1 MEEKNAT
8 LLKFSG
14 FPLFQILGRKLPFH
28 PLLNSQ
34 SSRSGPKWHGLFLYY
49 YFQIAVTPTLFST
62 TPEARDRFDPK
73 DRGCYVEGELPL
85 KYLPSKFY
93 RYEMSNCL
101 FEAAYEQILDECK
114 CMPRFG
120 VINFFKLVGYKYG
133 KILFYGPK
141 NGGLLFCIPSVTSI
155 RQDLYFIAI
164 CRPERFFFIQ
174 SNSFE
179 QSWN

>member
-1 MEEKNAT
+1 MGGTFFLLIKNDFLLSANNGRKNAT

-28 PLLNSQ
+28 PLHNSQ
-34 SSRSGPKWHGLFLYY
+34 FSRRKNPKCSFFLAFLYY
-49 YFQIAVTPTLFST
+49 FFQIAVTPTLFST

-120 VINFFKLVGYKYG
+120 VINFFKLVGYK
-133 KILFYGPK
+133 
-141 NGGLLFCIPSVTSI
+141 
-155 RQDLYFIAI
+155 
-164 CRPERFFFIQ
+164 
-174 SNSFE
+174 
-179 QSWN
+179 

>member
-1 MEEKNAT
+1 MTFFCQQTMEEKMQPC
-8 LLKFSG
+8 LSFPVSPFFKFLAGNYHFILCSIHN
-14 FPLFQILGRKLPFH
+14 FPEEKKMLVTD
-28 PLLNSQ
+28 
-34 SSRSGPKWHGLFLYY
+34 PKCSFFLAFLYY

-101 FEAAYEQILDECK
+101 FEAAYEQILEECK

-120 VINFFKLVGYKYG
+120 VINFFKLVGCK
-133 KILFYGPK
+133 
-141 NGGLLFCIPSVTSI
+141 
-155 RQDLYFIAI
+155 
-164 CRPERFFFIQ
+164 
-174 SNSFE
+174 
-179 QSWN
+179 

>member
-1 MEEKNAT
+1 MEKNAT

-14 FPLFQILGRKLPFH
+14 FPLFQILGRKLHFIHCSIHNFPEEKKI
-28 PLLNSQ
+28 LVSD
-34 SSRSGPKWHGLFLYY
+34 PKCSFFLAFLYY

-101 FEAAYEQILDECK
+101 FEAAYEQILEECK

-120 VINFFKLVGYKYG
+120 VINFFKLLGYK
-133 KILFYGPK
+133 
-141 NGGLLFCIPSVTSI
+141 
-155 RQDLYFIAI
+155 
-164 CRPERFFFIQ
+164 
-174 SNSFE
+174 
-179 QSWN
+179 

>member
-1 MEEKNAT
+1 MQPC
-8 LLKFSG
+8 LSFPVSPFSNSWPEIAISSIAQ
-14 FPLFQILGRKLPFH
+14 FTIFQKKKKILV
-28 PLLNSQ
+28 SD
-34 SSRSGPKWHGLFLYY
+34 PKCSFFLAFLYY

-120 VINFFKLVGYKYG
+120 VINFFKLVGYK
-133 KILFYGPK
+133 
-141 NGGLLFCIPSVTSI
+141 
-155 RQDLYFIAI
+155 
-164 CRPERFFFIQ
+164 
-174 SNSFE
+174 
-179 QSWN
+179 